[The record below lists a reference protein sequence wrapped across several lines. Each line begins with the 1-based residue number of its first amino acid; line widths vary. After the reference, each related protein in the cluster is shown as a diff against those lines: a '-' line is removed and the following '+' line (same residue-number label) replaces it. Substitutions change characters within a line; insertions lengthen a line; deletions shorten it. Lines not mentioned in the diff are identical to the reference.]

1 MKFLTKKNAALVLQL
16 LTVAGILIGM
26 GAGFCLLWEIT
37 DIYMLNG
44 VLYTMQP
51 EEQIRVLREAFDELR
66 DDGIEYGLV
75 AAAALA
81 VSAISSMASFILTC
95 LIKTSPQQTTKE
107 I

>member
-1 MKFLTKKNAALVLQL
+1 MKFLTKKNAVLVLQL
-16 LTVAGILIGM
+16 LTVTGILIGI
-26 GAGFCLLWEIT
+26 GAGGGLLWEIT

-51 EEQIRVLREAFDELR
+51 EEQIRVLREAFDELT

-75 AAAALA
+75 AAAALL
-81 VSAISSMASFILTC
+81 VSAISGAASFILTC
-95 LIKTSPQQTTKE
+95 FIKASPHHTTKE

>member
-1 MKFLTKKNAALVLQL
+1 MKFLTKKNAVLVLQL
-16 LTVAGILIGM
+16 LTVTGILIGI
-26 GAGFCLLWEIT
+26 GAGVGLLWEIT

-51 EEQIRVLREAFDELR
+51 EEQIRVLREAFDELT

-75 AAAALA
+75 AAAALV
-81 VSAISSMASFILTC
+81 VSAISGAASFILTC
-95 LIKTSPQQTTKE
+95 FIKASPQHTPSC

>member
-1 MKFLTKKNAALVLQL
+1 MKLLTKKNAALVLQL
-16 LTVAGILIGM
+16 LTVACVLIGM

-37 DIYMLNG
+37 DIYMLDG

-51 EEQIRVLREAFDELR
+51 EEQIRVLREAFDELT

-75 AAAALA
+75 AAAALV
-81 VSAISSMASFILTC
+81 VSAISGAASFILTC
-95 LIKTSPQQTTKE
+95 FIKASPQHTTKV

>member
-1 MKFLTKKNAALVLQL
+1 MKFLTKKNAVLVLQV
-16 LTVAGILIGM
+16 LTVTGILIGI
-26 GAGFCLLWEIT
+26 GAGVGLLWEIT

-51 EEQIRVLREAFDELR
+51 EEQIRVLREAFDELT

-75 AAAALA
+75 AAAALV
-81 VSAISSMASFILTC
+81 VSAISGAASFILTC
-95 LIKTSPQQTTKE
+95 FIKASPQHTTKV